1 MPLTLSPHFSSE
13 PSSQC
18 DSVWRGATLVTMRDG
33 KYNLIEN
40 GAIAVSGGQILW
52 IGPDAD
58 CPDYPHAIE
67 HEFDGGIITPGLV
80 DCHTHLV
87 FGGNRSAEF
96 EQRLNGVSYAEI
108 AAAGGGIL
116 STVNATRA
124 ASEDELL
131 AQALFR
137 LQPLLAEGITCV
149 EIKSGYGLSV
159 ESEIK
164 MLRVIRRLGH
174 MLPVEVKSTCLAAHA
189 LPPEFKDRPDD
200 YIQLICDTLL
210 PAIAQENLADAVDA
224 FCEHLAFSP
233 EQVDR
238 VFNAAKSLGLPVK
251 LHAEQLSSL
260 HGSALAARHH
270 ALSADHLEYATED
283 DAKAMAASGTVAVL
297 LPGAYYLLRETQCPP
312 VEHFRTHGVPMA
324 LASDANPGTS
334 PALSLRLML
343 NMGCTLFRLTPE
355 EALAGV
361 TCHGARALGL
371 QDSHGTLEAGKVADF
386 IHWPLSRPAELVY
399 WLGGQL
405 PCTVIFRGHLRGE
418 VRL

>member
-1 MPLTLSPHFSSE
+1 MPVTTSPHSSA
-13 PSSQC
+13 PSRDC
-18 DSVWRGATLVTMRDG
+18 DSVWRGATLVTMQDG
-33 KYNLIEN
+33 HYNLIEN
-40 GAIAVSGGQILW
+40 GVIAVRDGHILW
-52 IGPDAD
+52 VGSEAD
-58 CPDYPHAIE
+58 CPDFPGAVEHA
-67 HEFDGGIITPGLV
+67 FSGGIITPGLV

-87 FGGNRSAEF
+87 FGGDRSAEF
-96 EQRLNGVSYAEI
+96 EQRLNGVSYADI

-124 ASEDELL
+124 ASEEELL

-137 LQPLLAEGITCV
+137 LQPLLAEGVTCV

-189 LPPEFKDRPDD
+189 LPPEFKGRADD

-210 PAIAQENLADAVDA
+210 PVVAREHLADAVDA

-233 EQVDR
+233 QQVER
-238 VFNAAKSLGLPVK
+238 VFHAAKSLNLPVK

-270 ALSADHLEYATED
+270 ALSADHLEYAT
-283 DAKAMAASGTVAVL
+283 DADAIAMAASGTVAVL

-312 VEHFRTHGVPMA
+312 VALFRQHGVPMA

-371 QDSHGTLEAGKVADF
+371 QATHGTLEAGKVADF

-405 PCTVIFRGHLRGE
+405 PCTVVYRGHSRGD

>member
-1 MPLTLSPHFSSE
+1 MPVALSPRLSSE
-13 PSSQC
+13 PPTHC
-18 DSVWRGATLVTMRDG
+18 DSVWRGAALVTMKDG
-33 KYNLIEN
+33 HYNLIEN
-40 GAIAVSGGQILW
+40 GAIAVTGGKIVW
-52 IGPDAD
+52 TGSAAD
-58 CPDYPHAIE
+58 CPAFSDAKQ
-67 HEFDGGIITPGLV
+67 HEFDGGIITPGFV

-87 FGGNRSAEF
+87 FGGDRSAEF

-108 AAAGGGIL
+108 AAAGGGII
-116 STVNATRA
+116 STVNATRDA
-124 ASEDELL
+124 TEDELL

-137 LQPLLAEGITCV
+137 LKPLLAEGVTCV

-159 ESEIK
+159 ECELK
-164 MLRVIRRLGH
+164 MLRVIRRLGVI
-174 MLPVEVKSTCLAAHA
+174 LPVEVKSTCLAAHA
-189 LPPEFKDRPDD
+189 LPPEFKGRADD
-200 YIQLICDTLL
+200 YIDLICDTLL
-210 PAIAQENLADAVDA
+210 PVVASENLADAVDA

-233 EQVDR
+233 DQVER
-238 VFNAAKSLGLPVK
+238 VFKAAAALGLPVK

-312 VEHFRTHGVPMA
+312 VAHFRQHNVPMA

-355 EALAGV
+355 EALAGI

-371 QDSHGTLEAGKVADF
+371 QETHGTLETGKVADF

-405 PCTVIFRGHLRGE
+405 PCTIVYRGE
-418 VRL
+418 IRGEFCS

>member
-1 MPLTLSPHFSSE
+1 MPVALSPRLSSE
-13 PSSQC
+13 PPTHC
-18 DSVWRGATLVTMRDG
+18 DSVWRGAALVTMKDG
-33 KYNLIEN
+33 HYNLIEN
-40 GAIAVSGGQILW
+40 GAIAVTGGKIVW
-52 IGPDAD
+52 TGSAAD
-58 CPDYPHAIE
+58 CPAFSDAKQ
-67 HEFDGGIITPGLV
+67 HEFDGGIITPGFV

-87 FGGNRSAEF
+87 FGGDRSAEF

-108 AAAGGGIL
+108 AAAGGGII
-116 STVNATRA
+116 STVNATRDA
-124 ASEDELL
+124 TEDELL

-137 LQPLLAEGITCV
+137 LKPLLAEGVTCV

-159 ESEIK
+159 ESELK
-164 MLRVIRRLGH
+164 MLRVIRRLGVI
-174 MLPVEVKSTCLAAHA
+174 LPVEVKSTCLAAHA
-189 LPPEFKDRPDD
+189 LPPEFKGRADD
-200 YIQLICDTLL
+200 YIDLICDTLL
-210 PAIAQENLADAVDA
+210 PVVASENLADAVDA

-233 EQVDR
+233 DQVER
-238 VFNAAKSLGLPVK
+238 VFTAAAALGLPVK

-312 VEHFRTHGVPMA
+312 VAHFRQHNVPMA

-355 EALAGV
+355 ETLAGI

-371 QDSHGTLEAGKVADF
+371 QETHGTLETGKVADF

-405 PCTVIFRGHLRGE
+405 PCTIVYRGE
-418 VRL
+418 IRGEFCS